1 MDNAR
6 GRVGGARAAA
16 ATAAAARAMRIGRAV
31 GLGGAMVVA
40 VLAARMLASAPRR
53 GDEATVT
60 PTATPCAAALVYLP
74 FLLKPGGAPYVAG
87 TPVPRL
93 IGGACPRA
101 GSPTAEVTASSTA
114 STTATTG
121 ASATAGAIASP
132 TATAGVG
139 TPSPTATGGTAS
151 VTATPSGSP
160 AASATPR
167 PSPSPT
173 ATRPANLLGVQAF
186 EADFTALSRGLA
198 DQAGAGWLRT
208 RALWAGIEPTD
219 SSPRRREWGMSDS
232 MISLAA
238 ARGLRPVVVVYTAP
252 EWAAGRRCGPVDKVP
267 LARYQEF
274 IQALVERYDGDG
286 AADAPG
292 SPVVRYWEIGNEPDL
307 AESVRG
313 AEDYGSCFGDE
324 PAVYAAHLRAAWLG
338 ARAADPQARVIFGPV
353 AYDRF
358 HNGPAGFGPAGPFN
372 YGFVRETLEALY
384 DAHGQEAGWPFF
396 DLMAF
401 HNYNDFR
408 NNWDGADGEQPE
420 IIGKA
425 AHLRAQQL
433 VLPGKFDLSAMPLF
447 VSEVG
452 LPSGPS
458 DSWTERSEANQAAY
472 VGQVTARAAAAGVQG
487 AVWYTLTDLLPDPA
501 RPNCA
506 DPYFWLTHGLLRS
519 RQVALAAQACPS
531 SPLPGYA
538 AAADFEPKPAYQA
551 LAVANRKINGAAFER
566 RLDLALTDN
575 ADIEAYRYRRDD
587 GAALIIAFTDHGER
601 LGRRDWPDRRADLQV
616 GPALLP
622 GWTGRLRV
630 TDHLGLDRVLEGATV
645 TVTLDHRPLYLEVAP

>member
-6 GRVGGARAAA
+6 GRVGGARS
-16 ATAAAARAMRIGRAV
+16 ATAAAAALCSGRAV

-458 DSWTERSEANQAAY
+458 DSWTERSEAYQAAY

-487 AVWYTLTDLLPDPA
+487 AV
-501 RPNCA
+501 
-506 DPYFWLTHGLLRS
+506 
-519 RQVALAAQACPS
+519 
-531 SPLPGYA
+531 
-538 AAADFEPKPAYQA
+538 
-551 LAVANRKINGAAFER
+551 
-566 RLDLALTDN
+566 
-575 ADIEAYRYRRDD
+575 
-587 GAALIIAFTDHGER
+587 
-601 LGRRDWPDRRADLQV
+601 
-616 GPALLP
+616 
-622 GWTGRLRV
+622 
-630 TDHLGLDRVLEGATV
+630 
-645 TVTLDHRPLYLEVAP
+645 

>member
-1 MDNAR
+1 MDDAR
-6 GRVGGARAAA
+6 HRAGGARA
-16 ATAAAARAMRIGRAV
+16 M
-31 GLGGAMVVA
+31 GLG
-40 VLAARMLASAPRR
+40 LALLVTILLARTLPSAPRR
-53 GDEATVT
+53 GDQATSTV
-60 PTATPCAAALVYLP
+60 PAIPCAAAQLYLP
-74 FLLKPGGAPYVAG
+74 MLLKPQGAAYRAA
-87 TPVPRL
+87 TAEPRL
-93 IGGACPRA
+93 VDRACPRPTA
-101 GSPTAEVTASSTA
+101 SPDASASTRPPDVTPRSSASPTGTSVGTQTPTTSPTATDSASATASPTAEI
-114 STTATTG
+114 G
-121 ASATAGAIASP
+121 PSATRTAI
-132 TATAGVG
+132 
-139 TPSPTATGGTAS
+139 PSPS
-151 VTATPSGSP
+151 S
-160 AASATPR
+160 
-167 PSPSPT
+167 SPSPT

-208 RALWAGIEPTD
+208 RALWASIEPTD
-219 SSPRRREWGMSDS
+219 SSPRKREWGMSDS
-232 MISLAA
+232 MITLAA

-252 EWAAGRRCGPVDKVP
+252 AWAAGRRCGPVDKVP

-274 IQALVERYDGDG
+274 IQALVERYDGDQV
-286 AADAPG
+286 ADAPG

-307 AESVRG
+307 AERARG
-313 AEDYGSCFGDE
+313 TEDYGSCFGDE

-358 HNGPAGFGPAGPFN
+358 HNAPAGFGPPGPFN
-372 YGFVRETLEALY
+372 YDFVRQTLEALY
-384 DAHGQEAGWPFF
+384 DAHGSEAGWPYF

-408 NNWDGADGEQPE
+408 NNWDGADGQQPE

-425 AHLRAQQL
+425 AHLRTQQL
-433 VLPGKFDLSAMPLF
+433 VLPGKFDLSAVPLF

-458 DSWTERSEANQAAY
+458 DTWTERSEAYQAAY

-506 DPYFWLTHGLLRS
+506 DPYYWLTHGLLRS
-519 RQVALAAQACPS
+519 RVVALAAQACPTP
-531 SPLPGYA
+531 PLPGYSA
-538 AAADFEPKPAYQA
+538 ATDFEPKPAYQA
-551 LAVANRKINGAAFER
+551 LAVANRMINGAAFER
-566 RLDLALTDN
+566 RLDLTQTDN
-575 ADIEAYRYRRDD
+575 ADIEAYRYRRAD
-587 GAALIIAFTDHGER
+587 GSALIVAFTDHGER
-601 LGRRDWPDRRADLQV
+601 LGKRDWPDRRADLQV

-630 TDHLGLDRVLEGATV
+630 TDHLGVSRSLDGATV
-645 TVTLDHRPLYLEVAP
+645 TVTLDQRPLFLEVAP